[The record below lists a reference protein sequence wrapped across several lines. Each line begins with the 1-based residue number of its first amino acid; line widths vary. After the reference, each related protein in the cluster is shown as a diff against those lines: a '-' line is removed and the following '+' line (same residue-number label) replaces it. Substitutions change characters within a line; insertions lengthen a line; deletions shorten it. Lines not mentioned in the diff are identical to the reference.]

1 MHIIPSAATM
11 DTVDHD
17 STPPPSDWS
26 DKRNDDRA
34 AITLRVDYKR
44 LNTFF
49 ADYAKN
55 ISKGGTFIRTV
66 RPLEVGT
73 EFVFVLSLPTQ
84 KEQLQLKGSVMWVVR
99 EDVASEERP
108 AGMGIKFKFESDA
121 ERALVDDF
129 VERLM
134 KEALGEHL
142 SSKLLPR
149 R

>member
-1 MHIIPSAATM
+1 M
-11 DTVDHD
+11 DTLDNN
-17 STPPPSDWS
+17 SQPPASNWGE
-26 DKRNDDRA
+26 KRGEDRA

-55 ISKGGTFIRTV
+55 ISKGGTFIRTA

-99 EDVASEERP
+99 EEGATDDRP
-108 AGMGIKFKFESDA
+108 AGMGIKFKFETDE
-121 ERALVDDF
+121 ERAAVDDF

-134 KEALGEHL
+134 TEALGEHL
-142 SSKLLPR
+142 SSKLLAKKGP
-149 R
+149 